1 MVDIKYLLINLR
13 KRHRHSKIQMAN
25 KLGITKNFLYRVETG
40 RRNFSE
46 ITLNRLFTEYNIS
59 EEMQEIYKRIT
70 KLNSASIL
78 IDLKNIDSLNKRELI
93 VFLSENLDKISERTI
108 KTINIILKKDLEKEG
123 GND

>member
-78 IDLKNIDSLNKRELI
+78 IDLKNIDSLNKRELM